1 MKKALIFATLLILI
15 YSDDSPYPPNMPKE
29 KQIKLDKMINCI
41 DYNSAKISL
50 VKKRS
55 SIGLFFLQVRKFDP
69 LLNSFNFFLA
79 LTRRETK
86 ISFKQSHK
94 IPVKLKFSNKRLL
107 RNLEEVLY
115 GITAKCDMN
124 NELQTDYAA
133 GYNCSSSDSF
143 SGTPQSLEIEAHK
156 VEDIGGI
163 PDYANPDKLKY
174 NIDYSLLQNLK
185 NVDNL
190 PTAEIQSINADTCS
204 QNGEFNITAIL
215 NKSDNLT
222 SNYSDV
228 WIRFSVPET
237 RGLCGIAIKDKN
249 MTMTCQNE
257 ENFYITQV
265 FIERQA
271 VQDSE
276 GNEIFFIES
285 FINPEQFACDISLNL
300 DIKTKNSSLEIDTTL
315 TDEANKTSTDEPAV
329 NSISRGVKFRNN
341 NSGISGGGIA
351 AIVICLV
358 VGIAVIVFL
367 VSLNAKSIRKNKDHE
382 ADESSFSGFVVKG
395 K

>member
-285 FINPEQFACDISLNL
+285 FTNPEQFACDISLNL

>member
-1 MKKALIFATLLILI
+1 MENIIFEQRLITKKNKEILI
-15 YSDDSPYPPNMPKE
+15 IPN

-185 NVDNL
+185 NIDNL

-285 FINPEQFACDISLNL
+285 FINPEQFACDISPNL

-315 TDEANKTSTDEPAV
+315 TDEANKTSTDEPVV

-358 VGIAVIVFL
+358 VGIAVIAFL
-367 VSLNAKSIRKNKDHE
+367 VSLNAKSIRKNKAHE
-382 ADESSFSGFVVKG
+382 AGESSFSRFVAKG